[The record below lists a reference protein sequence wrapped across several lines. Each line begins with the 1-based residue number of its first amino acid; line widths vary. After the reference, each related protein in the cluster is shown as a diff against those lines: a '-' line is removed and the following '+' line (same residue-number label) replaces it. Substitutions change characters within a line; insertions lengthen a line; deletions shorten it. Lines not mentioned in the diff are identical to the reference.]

1 MREIIAAVFA
11 LALAASGCSD
21 EMASLSPS
29 EPDNPLNVSG
39 AWTYEAR
46 VIKGDCNP
54 SFCSECH
61 GRDAGAVVYYPFIT
75 GVRIIEQ
82 VGEELITSDHII
94 NEAMGVEMHGTIH
107 VYGGDFLC
115 GDQFVDVSGTTVT
128 ITEDG
133 KFDSNDYYTSTLSLS
148 SSRNG
153 TILCKVIWS
162 ITGRRAD

>member
-1 MREIIAAVFA
+1 MRKSIACVFA
-11 LALAASGCSD
+11 MALAASGCSD
-21 EMASLSPS
+21 EIASLSPS

-39 AWTYEAR
+39 VWTYEAR

-61 GRDAGAVVYYPFIT
+61 GGDSVAVVYPYFT
-75 GVRIIEQ
+75 QVRIIEQ

-94 NEAMGVEMHGTIH
+94 NEAMGIEMHGTIH
-107 VYGGDFLC
+107 VYSGDFLC
-115 GDQFVDVSGTTVT
+115 GDRFVDVSGTTVT

-133 KFDSNDYYTSTLSLS
+133 KFDSNDHYTSTLSLS
-148 SSRNG
+148 SSRND

-162 ITGRRAD
+162 VTGRRAD